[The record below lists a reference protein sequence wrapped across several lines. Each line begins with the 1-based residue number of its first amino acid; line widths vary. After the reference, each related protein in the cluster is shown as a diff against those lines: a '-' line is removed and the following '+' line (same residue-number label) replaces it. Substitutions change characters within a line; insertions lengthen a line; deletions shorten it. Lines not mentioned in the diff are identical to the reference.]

1 MKFRAEGVVSILPT
15 PFNAAGE
22 LDLRSLQK
30 LVGYQLSAGVH
41 GLAVLGV
48 MGELH
53 KLTTFERRRVIE
65 TVVASA
71 EGAAPVWVG
80 VRAYGTA
87 NAVEQAKVAEDLGA
101 NAIFVAPLAGADD
114 EVLTDFYRQVVEA
127 VRIPVVVH
135 DFPELFGSK
144 ISAAL
149 VARLLQEAG
158 VKVLNSEDPPVGPK
172 ISEVRALVGEQ
183 VSVFTGLG
191 GTHFLEELE
200 RGANGILTGF
210 SFPEV
215 LIRIY
220 TLYRSGEQERAA
232 QLFDRFCSLIRYEFQ
247 PYIALALRKYSYMR
261 RGIIAC
267 DRMRTPATLI
277 DAVTQ
282 REFEGVIR
290 RASLALDMPGLQ
302 PLDAR

>member
-1 MKFRAEGVVSILPT
+1 MQFQSEGIVSILPT
-15 PFNAAGE
+15 PFIENGD
-22 LDLRSLQK
+22 LDVRSLQS
-30 LVGYQLSAGVH
+30 LVDYQLSAGVH

-48 MGELH
+48 MGEQH

-87 NAVEQAKVAEDLGA
+87 NAVEQARVAEDLGA
-101 NAIFVAPLAGADD
+101 NAVFVAPLADANDD
-114 EVLTDFYRQVVEA
+114 VLTDFYRQVVEA
-127 VRIPVVVH
+127 IRIPVVIH

-144 ISAAL
+144 VSASL
-149 VARLLQEAG
+149 VARLLCQAN

-172 ISEVRALVGEQ
+172 ISEVRALVGDK
-183 VSVFTGLG
+183 VSIFTGLG

-215 LIRIY
+215 LMRIY
-220 TLYRSGEQERAA
+220 TLFRQDERQRAA
-232 QLFDRFCSLIRYEFQ
+232 HLFDHYCSLIRYEFQ
-247 PYIALALRKYSYMR
+247 PDIALALRKHSYMR

-267 DRMRTPATLI
+267 DALRAPSTPI
-277 DAVTQ
+277 DALTR
-282 REFEGVIR
+282 REYEAVIR
-290 RASLALDMPGLQ
+290 RASLMPDTQGLQ
-302 PLDAR
+302 ALQVN

>member
-1 MKFRAEGVVSILPT
+1 MKFKSEGVVSILPT
-15 PFNAAGE
+15 PFNESCE

-30 LVGYQLSAGVH
+30 LVDYQLSAGVH

-48 MGELH
+48 MGEQH

-65 TVVASA
+65 SVVAGA

-101 NAIFVAPLAGADD
+101 NAVFVAPLADATDD
-114 EVLTDFYRQVVEA
+114 VLTAFYQQVAGA
-127 VRIPVVVH
+127 VRIPVVIH

-144 ISAAL
+144 ISPPL
-149 VARLLQEAG
+149 VKRLLRDAG
-158 VKVLNSEDPPVGPK
+158 VKVLNSEDPPVGQK
-172 ISEVRALVGEQ
+172 ISAVRAAVGEK
-183 VSVFTGLG
+183 VCIFTGLG

-220 TLYRSGEQERAA
+220 VLHRAGEREHAA
-232 QLFDRFCSLIRYEFQ
+232 RLFDHYCSLIRYEFQ
-247 PYIALALRKYSYMR
+247 PHIALALRKYSYMR
-261 RGIIAC
+261 RGIISS
-267 DRMRTPATLI
+267 DSMRSPATAI
-277 DAVTQ
+277 DELTK
-282 REFEGVIR
+282 REFEWVIH
-290 RASLALDMPGLQ
+290 RASLALDTDGLQ
-302 PLDAR
+302 TLQIA